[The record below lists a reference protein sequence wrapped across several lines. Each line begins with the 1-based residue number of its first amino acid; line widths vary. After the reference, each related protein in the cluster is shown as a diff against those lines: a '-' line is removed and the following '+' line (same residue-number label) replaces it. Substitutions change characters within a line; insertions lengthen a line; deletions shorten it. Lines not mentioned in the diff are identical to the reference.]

1 MRAGKGPKQRPADF
15 KKLRENF
22 PKASKP
28 VEGFVK
34 RKGAKVTKTY
44 K

>member
-22 PKASKP
+22 PKTNKP

-34 RKGAKVTKTY
+34 KKGAKVTKVY